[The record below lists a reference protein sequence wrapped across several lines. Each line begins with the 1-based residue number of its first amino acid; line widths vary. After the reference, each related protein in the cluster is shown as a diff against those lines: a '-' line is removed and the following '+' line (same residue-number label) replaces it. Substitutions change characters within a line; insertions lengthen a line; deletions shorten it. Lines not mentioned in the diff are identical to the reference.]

1 MVTTT
6 ITMVTMVGTT
16 TTNLVNENYIYW
28 NGNHYYRMN
37 DGSYRIYRD
46 GEWKPL
52 TNNRQQQSSSNNL
65 ENDPHY
71 RYENGYSL
79 LCFRKW

>member
-1 MVTTT
+1 MT
-6 ITMVTMVGTT
+6 
-16 TTNLVNENYIYW
+16 
-28 NGNHYYRMN
+28 

-52 TNNRQQQSSSNNL
+52 TNTNNNSTSNNNL

-71 RYENGYSL
+71 RYENGYHYYVL
-79 LCFRKW
+79 DMVTITTIKW

>member
-1 MVTTT
+1 MT
-6 ITMVTMVGTT
+6 
-16 TTNLVNENYIYW
+16 
-28 NGNHYYRMN
+28 

-52 TNNRQQQSSSNNL
+52 TNTNNNSTSNNNL

-71 RYENGYSL
+71 RYENGYHY
-79 LCFRKW
+79 